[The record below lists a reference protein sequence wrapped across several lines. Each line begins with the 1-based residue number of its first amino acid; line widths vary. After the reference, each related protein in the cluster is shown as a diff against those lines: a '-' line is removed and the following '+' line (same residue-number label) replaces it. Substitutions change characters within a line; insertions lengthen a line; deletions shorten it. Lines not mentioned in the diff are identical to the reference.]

1 MAKKSVPGQLGL
13 FKPESDWVRPTELPD
28 LRRRGIMAV
37 DTETKDGGLARNK
50 GPGWA
55 LGPDGYICGV
65 CYAAPNGSGGYEKG
79 YIPMAHPESDNFQ
92 PDQVFRWIDD
102 HFERDDLRVVFHN
115 GPYDLGWLGAFGVRD
130 PVHIEDTS
138 AAAVM
143 LDENHRRYSLDACCA
158 RAGVPGKNTQ
168 MLRDAVRAY
177 GGDESNPAADIW
189 RLPAKY
195 AGIYGEDDAEA
206 TLRLWFQ
213 LEPQLH
219 AQGVWEAYRLDM
231 DLIPVV
237 VAMRRRGIRVNLD
250 RAESVREAFYMRR
263 GILLREITRGL
274 QGQIRRAVTMEDVNS
289 PQWLATYFANEQIQ
303 FPRTGKTQQGSFSKD
318 WMEKHPHWLPRMIV
332 EAREFQNAGSK
343 FVDNFVLSYAHR
355 SRIHAEV
362 HQFLTDDGGT
372 RSQRLSYSNP
382 ALQQMPSI
390 EEGAND
396 EPIPAGEHPWE
407 FFGGMGGAIRSLFE
421 PEKGEV
427 WGAFDYSQQEPRITV
442 HFASVCNIAGS
453 EIAVE
458 TYRNNPRQDYHQMVA
473 DMVGMKRKPAKILN
487 LAMTYG
493 KGKYATAQE
502 LGVSLEEAEGIINQY
517 HGRLTYIKPL
527 DELCK
532 NRAAARGFIRLIDG
546 ARMHYNLWEGGWISN
561 EDRNTAIR
569 MGKRL
574 DACTLEEAQERSRDR
589 EHPWSKTRLRR
600 ADTRKALNNLVQ
612 GSAARQTKRAMLE
625 CYRAG
630 YLPLIQ
636 MHDELG
642 HSVSSDKMLRDV
654 HDIMRDAI
662 PLRVPVV
669 VDCELGDDW
678 GTAKHKIL
686 HSEYLAKFRSAA

>member
-1 MAKKSVPGQLGL
+1 MARKFVPGQLGL
-13 FKPESDWVRPTELPD
+13 FKPESSWVRPSELPD
-28 LRRRGIMAV
+28 LRGRGIIAI

-65 CYAAPNGSGGYEKG
+65 CYAAPAADGGIEKG
-79 YIPMAHPESDNFQ
+79 YIPLAHPETDNFQ
-92 PDQVFRWIDD
+92 PDQVFRWAED
-102 HFERDDLRVVFHN
+102 HFEVDELRVVFHN
-115 GPYDLGWLGAFGVRD
+115 GPYDIGWFGSFGV
-130 PVHIEDTS
+130 PPPKNIEDTS

-143 LDENHRRYSLDACCA
+143 LDENHRSYSLDACCA
-158 RAGVPGKNTQ
+158 REGIEGKNTT

-177 GGDESNPAADIW
+177 GGDDSKPAADLW

-195 AGIYGEDDAEA
+195 AGVYGEDDAEA
-206 TLRLWFQ
+206 TLRLWRQ
-213 LEPQLH
+213 LEPKLH
-219 AQGVWEAYRLDM
+219 GQDVWDAYRLEM
-231 DLIPVV
+231 DLVPIV

-250 RAESVREAFYMRR
+250 RAEQVRTAFLQRR
-263 GILLREITRGL
+263 DIILREISRGL
-274 QGQIRRAVTMEDVNS
+274 VQVRRQVTMEDINS
-289 PQWLATYFANEQIQ
+289 PQWLATHFAAEDIN
-303 FPRTGKTQQGSFSKD
+303 FPRTAKSGQGSFSKD
-318 WMEKHPHWLPRMIV
+318 WMEKHPHWLPKLIV
-332 EAREFQNAGSK
+332 EAREFENASSK
-343 FVDNFVLSYAHR
+343 FVENFVMSYAHR
-355 SRIHAEV
+355 SRLHAEV
-362 HQFLTDDGGT
+362 HQFRTDDGGT
-372 RSQRLSYSNP
+372 RSQRFSYSNP

-390 EEGAND
+390 EEGADD
-396 EPIPAGEHPWE
+396 EPIPAGEMPWE
-407 FFGGMGGAIRSLFE
+407 FYGGMGGAIRGLFE

-427 WGAFDYSQQEPRITV
+427 WGAFDYSQQEPRLTV
-442 HFASVCNIAGS
+442 HFASVCNIPGAQ
-453 EIAVE
+453 IAVD
-458 TYRNNPRQDYHQMVA
+458 TYNNNPRQDYHQMVA

-493 KGKYATAQE
+493 KGKFATAQE
-502 LGVSLEEAEGIINQY
+502 LGVSVEEGQGIIDQY

-532 NRAAARGFIRLIDG
+532 NRAASRGFIRLIDG

-561 EDRNTAIR
+561 EDRIR
-569 MGKRL
+569 AQREGHRL
-574 DACTLEEAQERSRDR
+574 DACPLEEARERAKNR

-612 GSAARQTKRAMLE
+612 GSAARQTKKAMLE

-642 HSVSSDKMLRDV
+642 HSVSSDKMLNEI

-669 VDCELGDDW
+669 VDCELGDSW
-678 GTAKHKIL
+678 GTAKHKIPYSL
-686 HSEYLAKFRSAA
+686 YIDKFHRGA